1 MGMSTATATSDKEI
15 LVALTTDFDRGFT
28 AMVYTLQPGIYSGAR
43 RFTHHHHDAQEIAQD
58 TFLRA
63 YKALT
68 TYDEERISN
77 LRLRPWLW
85 TIALNLCRTKA
96 RQRTPIPT
104 AAISDHH
111 HLSDTDP
118 LDDQAWNVALS
129 GLTEPQ
135 RTAVVL
141 RHVLDLPISEIVEI
155 TGRPDGTV
163 KADISRG
170 LSRLRTTINAEE
182 QP

>member
-1 MGMSTATATSDKEI
+1 MGMSTATATSDEEI
-15 LVALTTDFDRGFT
+15 LVALTTDLDRGFT
-28 AMVYTLQPGIYSGAR
+28 VLVHTLQPGIYSGAR
-43 RFTHHHHDAQEIAQD
+43 RFTHHHQDAQEVAQD

-63 YKALT
+63 YAALA

-85 TIALNLCRTKA
+85 TIALNLCRTRAK
-96 RQRTPIPT
+96 QRTPIPT
-104 AAISDHH
+104 AAISDVQ
-111 HLSDTDP
+111 HLSDTEP
-118 LDDQAWNVALS
+118 MDDASWNVALA
-129 GLTEPQ
+129 GLSDSQ

-141 RHVLDLPISEIVEI
+141 RHVLDLPIAEIAEI
-155 TGRPDGTV
+155 TGRPEGTV

-170 LSRLRTTINAEE
+170 LSRLRRTINNEE